1 MNIIQALILGI
12 VQGLTEF
19 LPISSTAHL
28 TLAGKIMG
36 LISTSNPEQWT
47 AFMAT
52 IQLGTLVAV
61 IIYFL
66 NEIKL
71 VSLAFFME
79 NLGSGKL
86 NFSNQSNNSKLGWMI
101 IIGSVPLFTIGF
113 LLKKIIEGN
122 LTKSLTVIASSLIG
136 VALILFLA
144 ERIATMKKDIK
155 DITLKD
161 AFIIGLFQCIALIPG
176 SSRSGSTIMGGL
188 FMGLKRETAARFS
201 FLLSIPAVLASGLYE
216 FYKSYHY
223 LTSGDMLTL
232 LISTVVAGITGY
244 MAIAFLL
251 NYLKTRTTNIFVVY
265 RVVLGLIIFILIF
278 KGIV

>member
-1 MNIIQALILGI
+1 MNIIQAIILGI
-12 VQGLTEF
+12 IQGLTEF

-28 TLAGKIMG
+28 TLGGKLMG
-36 LISTSNPEQWT
+36 LISSANPEQWT

-52 IQLGTLVAV
+52 IQLGTMIAV
-61 IIYFL
+61 VLYFL
-66 NEIKL
+66 DEIKL
-71 VSLAFFME
+71 VSMAFFKE
-79 NLGSGKL
+79 NLGTGKL
-86 NFSNQSNNSKLGWMI
+86 SFKTQSNESKLGWMI
-101 IIGSVPLFTIGF
+101 IIGSIPIFTIGY

-122 LTKSLTVIASSLIG
+122 LTKSLSVIAGSLII
-136 VALILFLA
+136 VALILFIA
-144 ERIATMKKDIK
+144 EKVASMKKDIR

-161 AFIIGLFQCIALIPG
+161 SIIIGLFQCIALIPG

-223 LTSGDMLTL
+223 LTSSDMAVL

-244 MAIAFLL
+244 LAIAFLL
-251 NYLKTRTTNIFVVY
+251 NYLKTRTTNIFVIY
-265 RVVLGLIIFILIF
+265 RILLGIVIFFLIF

>member
-1 MNIIQALILGI
+1 
-12 VQGLTEF
+12 
-19 LPISSTAHL
+19 
-28 TLAGKIMG
+28 
-36 LISTSNPEQWT
+36 
-47 AFMAT
+47 
-52 IQLGTLVAV
+52 
-61 IIYFL
+61 
-66 NEIKL
+66 
-71 VSLAFFME
+71 
-79 NLGSGKL
+79 
-86 NFSNQSNNSKLGWMI
+86 MI